1 MEGMEQEPFTKRI
14 GFLRP
19 LWWIIHL
26 TGIATVYALGHLFWR

>member
-1 MEGMEQEPFTKRI
+1 MDWESFNRKI

-26 TGIATVYALGHLFWR
+26 MGITTVYTLGHLLWR